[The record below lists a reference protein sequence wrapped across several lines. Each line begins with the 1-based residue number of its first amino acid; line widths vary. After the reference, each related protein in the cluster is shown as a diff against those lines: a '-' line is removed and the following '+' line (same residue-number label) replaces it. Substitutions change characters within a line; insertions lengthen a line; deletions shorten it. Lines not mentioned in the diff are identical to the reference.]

1 MDDAGESNQGE
12 LYIFLVS
19 FRLVGL
25 KFKLKLE
32 IMIFLIP
39 LLGICDMSSHIM
51 PIVAVVG
58 EIEGRKED

>member
-19 FRLVGL
+19 FRLAGL

-32 IMIFLIP
+32 IMIFPNP
-39 LLGICDMSSHIM
+39 LLGECDMSSHIM

-58 EIEGRKED
+58 EIEERKKD